1 MANNIQLF
9 CNYFFYFPQ
18 TEFFLFENRFLGDEM
33 KEFLCMLMISRYVHE
48 SENLVFIANVCLIVK
63 IPFIIYEIML
73 MKELPCV
80 LNG

>member
-1 MANNIQLF
+1 
-9 CNYFFYFPQ
+9 
-18 TEFFLFENRFLGDEM
+18 
-33 KEFLCMLMISRYVHE
+33 MISRYVHE

-63 IPFIIYEIML
+63 IPFIIYEITL

>member
-1 MANNIQLF
+1 
-9 CNYFFYFPQ
+9 
-18 TEFFLFENRFLGDEM
+18 
-33 KEFLCMLMISRYVHE
+33 MLMISRYVHE

-63 IPFIIYEIML
+63 IPLINYDITL